1 MIADVDRTLRDLLQT
16 SLGLAPEQVRFERPD
31 VSIEVGGAPAVC
43 FYLHDI
49 RENRELRRSD
59 ASITRRADGTATVRP
74 SPLRYDLTYLV
85 TVKAPSAEEE
95 HELLGLTLRALLA
108 QPSIEPAQQAG
119 ELGKQGLPLIC
130 SVARPDALTDVGTLW
145 SGLGGVRPAVFC
157 TVTVPVDPF
166 QPEECRLVSR
176 RLLRFAQKSPGETAP
191 VEGSRVEQLLDVA
204 GRVLLADGVTPA
216 LQAQVSLREISRSAA
231 VDDRG
236 VYRLG
241 PLRPGSYTLVVS
253 APGFE
258 EVRRDISVN
267 RCDGGTLGV
276 TGDLDVRF
284 GPARAER
291 VLPAG
296 ESKELPARK

>member
-1 MIADVDRTLRDLLQT
+1 MIADVDRTLRELLQT

-31 VSIEVGGAPAVC
+31 ADLEVGASPAVC

-59 ASITRRADGTATVRP
+59 ASVTRRADGTATVRP

-85 TVKAPSAEEE
+85 TVKASSAEEE

-119 ELGKQGLPLIC
+119 ELAKQSLPLIC
-130 SVARPDALTDVGTLW
+130 SVARPDALTDIGTLW

-166 QPEECRLVSR
+166 EPEERRLVSR
-176 RLLRFAQKSPGETAP
+176 RLLRFAQKSPGEAAP

-204 GRVLLADGVTPA
+204 GRVLAADGATPA
-216 LQAQVSLREISRSAA
+216 RQAQVSLREISRSAT
-231 VDDRG
+231 VDDLG
-236 VYRLG
+236 AYRLG
-241 PLRPGSYTLVVS
+241 PLRPGTYTLVVS

-258 EVRRDISVN
+258 ETRREILVT
-267 RCDGGTLGV
+267 GGEGDTLGV
-276 TGDLDVRF
+276 TGDLDVRLRS
-284 GPARAER
+284 ARAEPA
-291 VLPAG
+291 LPNDP
-296 ESKELPARK
+296 SRELPARK